1 MYSIKR
7 TSPLLRYGLAVLV
20 VGVALGLKVLLDP
33 VITQDVPFLLLF
45 GAVMVS
51 AWYGGLGPGLLTMVL
66 AGLATDYLFLRP
78 QDPFAPGVIPLL
90 VFFVEGTLV
99 CLLTEALRTARRRAE
114 ASKAEAERDHE
125 RLRRSEEHF
134 RSLVEG
140 MREHAIFTLDP
151 QGRVANWEAERLTGF
166 PAKEVVG
173 EHFSLFFADD
183 DVEQDRPQR
192 HLESAADQ
200 DRYGEEVLF
209 ARRDG
214 SRFLASTTTTAL
226 RDRRGKLRGFSVVA
240 QDITEQREAEER
252 LEESGALYRN
262 VVEQVAENIFL
273 LDPDTGLILQA
284 NASLLRSLGYEAG
297 ELRWLTVYDIV
308 APEDPEL
315 DIGYVM
321 EQGHLSI
328 GERRFRR
335 KDGALIDV
343 EVSAS
348 AITYG
353 GRPALCVVAHDVTRR
368 KRVEEAL
375 IRSLNVQL
383 ALCHT
388 AQILGSS
395 LEWEEIGSRLL
406 EVVRRVSNLTTAVIS
421 VPDEEGELKIWR
433 SSGLEDLWRQA
444 RFAPEALSA
453 RQKVLETRE
462 RRLVSLRHPEDPEER
477 CLVGL
482 YMPLLVRDNLIG
494 VLETYSPE
502 ALIDEG
508 AEMLYSLASQAASA
522 LENARLYT
530 ELSERENQLRKL
542 VGKLIR
548 AQEEERRRVAYDV
561 HDGLAQTAAAAH
573 QHLQAFARHHTIR
586 PAEDQAE
593 FDEAVDLV
601 QELVGEARRVIH
613 DLRPTVL
620 DDFGLAAAVR
630 LQVAT
635 LRADGLEIDLEE
647 SLGDGRLPQ
656 EVETTLFRVTQEALT
671 NIRKHARATK
681 ARVVL
686 DRPGS
691 AVRLLVSD
699 EGRGFVPNGKTTTN
713 GRGEKVGL
721 SGMRERVSLLGG
733 RFELHS
739 EPGRGTTIEAEIA
752 LPETGEGQDREG

>member
-1 MYSIKR
+1 MYSINR
-7 TSPLLRYGLAVLV
+7 TSSLLRYGVAVLV
-20 VGVALGLKVLLDP
+20 VGVALGIKLLLAP
-33 VITQDVPFLLLF
+33 VIPQEVPFLLLL

-66 AGLATDYLFLRP
+66 AGVATYYLLLRP
-78 QDPFAPGVIPLL
+78 QDLFAPGAIPLL

-99 CLLTEALRTARRRAE
+99 CLITEALRTARRRAE
-114 ASKAEAERDHE
+114 ASKTVAERDLEH
-125 RLRRSEEHF
+125 LRGSEEHF

-151 QGRVANWEAERLTGF
+151 QGLVANWDAEGLTGYT
-166 PAKEVVG
+166 ANEVVG
-173 EHFSLFFADD
+173 KHFSLFFAED
-183 DVEQDRPQR
+183 DVEQGWPQR
-192 HLESAADQ
+192 RLELAEDE
-200 DRYGEEVLF
+200 DRYREEVPLV
-209 ARRDG
+209 RRDG
-214 SRFLASTTTTAL
+214 SRFRASTTTTAL
-226 RDRRGKLRGFSVVA
+226 HDRRGKLRGFSVVA
-240 QDITEQREAEER
+240 QDVTEQRETEER
-252 LEESGALYRN
+252 LREREALYRN

-273 LDPDTGLILQA
+273 LDPDTGIIIQA
-284 NASLLRSLGYEAG
+284 NASLLRSLGYEAE
-297 ELRWLTVYDIV
+297 ELRWLTVYDIL
-308 APEDPEL
+308 APDVPTL
-315 DIGYVM
+315 DIGHVL
-321 EQGHLSI
+321 EQGHLSL

-343 EVSAS
+343 EVSAG
-348 AITYG
+348 AITYDG
-353 GRPALCVVAHDVTRR
+353 YPALCVVAHDVTRR

-406 EVVRRVSNLTTAVIS
+406 EVVRRVSNLTAAVIS
-421 VPDEEGELKIWR
+421 VPDDHGELSIWR
-433 SSGLEDLWRQA
+433 SSGLEDLWRRA
-444 RFAPEALSA
+444 RFSPEALSA
-453 RQKVLETRE
+453 RQRVLETRE
-462 RRLVSLRHPEDPEER
+462 RRVLRLYRPEDLEER
-477 CLVGL
+477 VLVGL
-482 YMPLLVRDNLIG
+482 YLPLLVRDNLIG
-494 VLETYSPE
+494 VLETYGPE

-530 ELSERENQLRKL
+530 ELSESENQLRKL

-548 AQEEERRRVAYDV
+548 AQEAERRRVAYDI

-573 QHLQAFARHHTIR
+573 QHLQAFARHHTISS
-586 PAEDQAE
+586 AEEQAE
-593 FDEAVDLV
+593 LEETLELV
-601 QELVGEARRVIH
+601 QEVVGEARQVIH

-635 LRADGLEIDLEE
+635 LRADGLEIALEE

-656 EVETTLFRVTQEALT
+656 EVETTLFRVAQEALT
-671 NIRKHARATK
+671 NIRKHAQAMK

-686 DRPGS
+686 DRLGN

-699 EGRGFVPNGKTTTN
+699 EGRGFVPKGTAATN

-733 RFELHS
+733 TFELHS
-739 EPGRGTTIEAEIA
+739 EPGRGTMIEAKVE
-752 LPETGEGQDREG
+752 LPETEDLHYEG